1 MADRHQQASFEAVPT
16 SSAKSWRVRMV
27 RPSGQV
33 QYITGF
39 DTKAAAKDWIKV
51 EGPRWFSKTEDAI
64 TNI

>member
-1 MADRHQQASFEAVPT
+1 
-16 SSAKSWRVRMV
+16 MV